1 LTVTNDKIYN
11 AFYADYNE
19 GKAFV
24 HSHTYCGNPLACSA
38 AVEVL
43 NILDDEQILSKAKEN
58 AIYFNKLLKD
68 TFADHKYIGDIRNI
82 GLINALEIVEDKKN
96 KISFDSKKRTGYKI
110 YKEALK
116 MGLLLRPIGDVMY
129 FNPPLTIKKS
139 EISSVVKICKQAINN
154 ILK

>member
-1 LTVTNDKIYN
+1 
-11 AFYADYNE
+11 
-19 GKAFV
+19 
-24 HSHTYCGNPLACSA
+24 
-38 AVEVL
+38 
-43 NILDDEQILSKAKEN
+43 
-58 AIYFNKLLKD
+58 
-68 TFADHKYIGDIRNI
+68 NI